1 MYDLWMRKD
10 TYMTSKFVMLAIML
24 ALGAGAVNAQNPLT
38 DWSTPPCSKG
48 GLNPPGTATVSCSSW
63 GTCPA
68 DAPFVRILASA
79 SAWGISCQFYYHIYA
94 SANVNFRGA
103 EVFASSSGSYQG
115 GNGDYQIEKSCYGYS
130 FESSGWSIPLC

>member
-48 GLNPPGTATVSCSSW
+48 GLNPPTWKIG
-63 GTCPA
+63 
-68 DAPFVRILASA
+68 APPTLPDFFLTL
-79 SAWGISCQFYYHIYA
+79 
-94 SANVNFRGA
+94 
-103 EVFASSSGSYQG
+103 SYK
-115 GNGDYQIEKSCYGYS
+115 IT
-130 FESSGWSIPLC
+130 